1 MAATDRAR
9 RNHLERTRLRK
20 LVARRFPSIAPTWRG
35 FLRSGIYV
43 PSEAESHLSG
53 FGLRGPEAFL
63 GELERLAALGAP
75 WACAVLGYQALLLA
89 KDGTRDPQRAI
100 QLCADAA
107 VRGDAYAQYIL
118 AWAQLLAGDALGA
131 AATLRKS
138 ALQLFPPA
146 ILDTVTLFWNGWGV
160 AKSADSRILELIE
173 QASIIGH
180 RATLIWRCTIYRSGK
195 LGTLR
200 RLVGYGLRPVAKLAW
215 KYSTWRAPFSARV
228 FVFDARESGSI
239 FLHPWR

>member
-75 WACAVLGYQALLLA
+75 WACAVLGHQALLLA
-89 KDGTRDPQRAI
+89 KDRTRDPQRAI

-107 VRGDAYAQYIL
+107 VR
-118 AWAQLLAGDALGA
+118 GDALGA

-160 AKSADSRILELIE
+160 AKSADSSILELIE

-239 FLHPWR
+239 FLHSWR